1 MGRKTKHN
9 SLTSP
14 ELLEQ
19 VNPKNLQLMNEFI
32 DYLRSVQRSE
42 GTLRQYESDLKI
54 AFVWNVQFNGNKFFV
69 NWTKRNIVAYQNW
82 LLNTNGN
89 SPARVRRMKAS
100 LSSLGKFIEDICDE
114 DYPNF
119 RNIINKIENP
129 VNRPV
134 REKTVWDDDELED
147 LLQLLTEKGKFE
159 MACFVALGMYG
170 GRRKSEL
177 LRFKVSDFADER
189 LTCGGA
195 LYKSAPILTKGNK
208 YLECY
213 TLAKKFKPYFDNWM
227 NYRAEKG
234 IESEWLFPAPG
245 NPSEQR
251 NVESLNSWSVTL
263 SRLTGRDFYAHSLR
277 HFFVSALSRAGIP
290 DNVVVQIIGWSSA
303 DMFNIYNDNSKDD
316 QISMYFSNGEI
327 AVPEKRGLSDL

>member
-134 REKTVWDDDELED
+134 REKTVWDDDELEG

-227 NYRAEKG
+227 NYRAEEG